1 MATERRKSADNDQV
15 IKALADP
22 MRVRILGALGKRTA
36 SPSDIAR
43 EIDADLSL
51 TSYHFRVLRD
61 AGLIQRVREAH
72 RRGARETYY
81 QRVDPPVLDQ
91 KVWGRASE
99 VIQQVIVQS
108 TLRTVGERVDES
120 ARSGGFEREGS
131 HLLHLPMMLDE
142 AGWKEVSSLVEE
154 AQIRFQEVG
163 RRAEQRLDESDEE
176 PLDCS
181 AVLMLFT
188 SGKA

>member
-1 MATERRKSADNDQV
+1 MATERRKSADSDQV

-61 AGLIQRVREAH
+61 AGLIKRVREAH

-81 QRVDPPVLDQ
+81 QSVDPPVLDQ

-108 TLRTVGERVDES
+108 TLRTVGERIDTS
-120 ARSGGFEREGS
+120 ARSGGFERGES
-131 HLLHLPMMLDE
+131 HLSHLPMILDE
-142 AGWKEVSSLVEE
+142 AGWKEASSLVEE
-154 AQIRFQEVG
+154 AQIRLQDVG
-163 RRAEQRLDESDEE
+163 KRAEQRLVESGED

-188 SGKA
+188 SGEA